1 PVEGGVDRKVDIF
14 APSGAEVAR
23 CVERLVVLVEDEDSV
38 LELADEV
45 IAKFEPNL
53 ALREDRVLDQQAAFP
68 GALGLEIGVAAVDP
82 AHRQLGGADE
92 IEEVELRHRAAQ
104 DRLRMPAAARL
115 PVERQAR
122 LQELQ

>member
-1 PVEGGVDRKVDIF
+1 DSQFDIC
-14 APSGAEVAR
+14 ARSGAKVSG
-23 CVERLVVLVEDEDSV
+23 CGERFVVLVEDEDSV

-53 ALREDRVLDQQAAFP
+53 ALREDRVLNQQAAFP

-92 IEEVELRHRAAQ
+92 IEDVELRRQGAQ
-104 DRLRMPAAARL
+104 DCLRMPAAARL
-115 PVERQAR
+115 PVERQAW